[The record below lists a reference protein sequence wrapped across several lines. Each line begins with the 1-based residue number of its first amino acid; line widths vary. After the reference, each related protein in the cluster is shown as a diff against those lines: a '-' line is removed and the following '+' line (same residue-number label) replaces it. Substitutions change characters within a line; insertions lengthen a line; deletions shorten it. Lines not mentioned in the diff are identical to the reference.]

1 MRDLKPNLGP
11 EMITVANRATPKPPT
26 LRPQDN
32 APTSEGAEPEGRVP
46 EPSPPARQPTGPVTR
61 PTMSLPHNTRGV
73 PGVRKA

>member
-11 EMITVANRATPKPPT
+11 DMITVANRATPKPLP
-26 LRPQDN
+26 LEPQAN
-32 APTSEGAEPEGRVP
+32 ALTSESAAPEGQMP
-46 EPSPPARQPTGPVTR
+46 EPPLSTVQPTGPVTR